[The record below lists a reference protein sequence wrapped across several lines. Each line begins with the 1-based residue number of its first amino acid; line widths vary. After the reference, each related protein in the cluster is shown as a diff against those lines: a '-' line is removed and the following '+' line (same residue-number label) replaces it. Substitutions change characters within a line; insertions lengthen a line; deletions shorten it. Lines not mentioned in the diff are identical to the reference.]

1 MIAIQ
6 AKNIDI
12 ELDESKLARFR
23 YLDKDKATQTLA
35 ELWDVEV
42 SDVSRFLGLF
52 VPKNT
57 RSIDEET
64 SFVTLAFND
73 HGYVVNP
80 DEVIDVAEAK
90 KQIDIDLE
98 IINRESQWDDS
109 EAIVFKSWWPAPTYN
124 SDKKTLTFGVVLGDK
139 MGNTI
144 NRTMNRLILSRY
156 GHIELNY
163 SLAVSELDN
172 DKPIE
177 DYLADIDNIE
187 KALSI
192 LAPYR
197 YDDIDEDNDY
207 PSKSR
212 PINLVLSAEIF

>member
-6 AKNIDI
+6 ANNIDI
-12 ELDESKLARFR
+12 ELDPSKLNRFR
-23 YLDKDKATQTLA
+23 YLDKDEAAETLA
-35 ELWDVEV
+35 KLWDVEV
-42 SDVSRFLGLF
+42 GDVSRFLGIF
-52 VPKNT
+52 VTKNT
-57 RSIDEET
+57 RNIDEDT
-64 SFVTLAFND
+64 SFITLAFSD

-80 DEVIDVAEAK
+80 DEAVDAGEAK

-98 IINRESQWDDS
+98 IINRESQWDEN
-109 EAIVFKSWWPAPTYN
+109 EAIVFKSWWPKPTYN
-124 SDKKTLTFGVVLGDK
+124 SQARTLTFGVVLGDK
-139 MGNTI
+139 AGNTI

-163 SLAVSELDN
+163 SLAASELDS
-172 DKPIE
+172 DKPVE
-177 DYLADIDNIE
+177 DYIADLDSIE
-187 KALSI
+187 RSLSI

-197 YDDIDEDNDY
+197 YADIDENNDY